1 MYFNK
6 GIIIVLNILEEASMV
21 NNFEEVEGVH

>member
-6 GIIIVLNILEEASMV
+6 GIIIVLNILEKASMV
-21 NNFEEVEGVH
+21 SSFEEVEGVH

>member
-21 NNFEEVEGVH
+21 NSFEEVEGVH

>member
-6 GIIIVLNILEEASMV
+6 GIIIVLNMLEEASMV
-21 NNFEEVEGVH
+21 NNFAQVEVVH